1 MPHNVVAEYW
11 SRELD
16 EPVQVEVN
24 GWREGPSDY
33 SLYISGAF
41 VVAFKRM
48 SEIEEY
54 LGMYFMKKGAETT

>member
-1 MPHNVVAEYW
+1 MPHNAVAEYW

-24 GWREGPSDY
+24 GWREGPNDY

-41 VVAFKRM
+41 VVAFRHLH
-48 SEIEEY
+48 EIEDY
-54 LGMYFMKKGAETT
+54 LGRYFMRRGRM